1 MTLEEQNKIIN
12 MIKEKSAENDRH
24 NTVRQTK
31 LEGFVNSLN
40 EVISKL
46 SDEQRQKLDI
56 DITRLNDK
64 DYVEDLRRRNR
75 ALIDS
80 NNRLFDKLAE
90 EGLTLL
96 GMVGR

>member
-12 MIKEKSAENDRH
+12 AIKEKSAENDRH

-31 LEGFVNSLN
+31 LEGFTNSLKD
-40 EVISKL
+40 VISKL

-56 DITRLNDK
+56 DISRLDDK
-64 DYVEDLRRRNR
+64 NYVEELRKRNR
-75 ALIDS
+75 TLIDH
-80 NNRLFDKLAE
+80 NNRLFERLAE

-96 GMVGR
+96 GMTGR